1 MRRNNVCE
9 GAADTQANCANNTS
23 YVQGVSESLIDI
35 DSRCNNDFGTRCTEA
50 TRKYLQL
57 WMEA

>member
-1 MRRNNVCE
+1 MCE

-50 TRKYLQL
+50 NRKYLQL